1 MSDSTTDDNRL
12 SFVVE
17 WGLPRLPE
25 REEESSQQWER
36 GLRVPGCLTSEDE
49 ERETWT
55 AESLRLSDTEELRLL
70 SSERGRKTSAVH
82 VLRLHHRC
90 QRCESRAAHRLRS
103 MKNGG
108 TSSKRCDQPV
118 QSSSPT

>member
-1 MSDSTTDDNRL
+1 MLLTLLSDTTVDVSRL
-12 SFVVE
+12 EFIHRRYGCRNPSSLE
-17 WGLPRLPE
+17 GWGLL
-25 REEESSQQWER
+25 
-36 GLRVPGCLTSEDE
+36 VPGCLTSEDE